1 MILINHELKALCILL
16 PNCGFKYIYNILTT
30 FYGFSNIETVERNDI
45 TDFFNTDEELINSL
59 EFYKGSIFSIK
70 KMGIFR
76 FIVDNEDNNMINDI
90 TNDMWK
96 NYFKFT
102 FVRNPY
108 DRYISGYIS
117 LKNRAFPDD
126 TISNLDINSLLHN
139 CDKVGNGKF
148 FKIFINQF
156 DHLID
161 YNNELNM
168 QFIGDVENLDSNLIK
183 VLNILGIKN
192 FKHLDSENYDSNS
205 FFKMFYI
212 DRSKTNYDLLT
223 NEIVLKIN
231 DVFENDFKYFNF
243 KKFYSKNE
251 LIEHD
256 YNTINIFDTYVKT
269 KKLKLNIKSDSLI
282 LNNLTR
288 LVNNFFDNIYLI
300 YDIQENNEYIKNQ
313 KAIILNEFNKLE
325 NNDEN
330 LYQSTNVY
338 NNLCDSL
345 IINSEFNK
353 IETYNCS
360 KCNFMC
366 YSKLTL
372 NSHYLFCN
380 K

>member
-1 MILINHELKALCILL
+1 M
-16 PNCGFKYIYNILTT
+16 
-30 FYGFSNIETVERNDI
+30 V
-45 TDFFNTDEELINSL
+45 
-59 EFYKGSIFSIK
+59 
-70 KMGIFR
+70 
-76 FIVDNEDNNMINDI
+76 NNI
-90 TNDMWK
+90 TNDIWK

-108 DRYISGYIS
+108 DRYLSGYLS
-117 LKNRAFPDD
+117 LKNRTFPDD
-126 TISNLDINSLLHN
+126 IISNLDIYTLLNN

-183 VLNILGIKN
+183 VLNVLGIKN
-192 FKHLDSENYDSNS
+192 FKHLDIENYDSNS

-212 DRSKTNYDLLT
+212 DITKTNYDLLT
-223 NEIVLKIN
+223 DEIILKIN

-251 LIEHD
+251 SIEYD
-256 YNTINIFDTYVKT
+256 YNTINVFDSYIKT
-269 KKLKLNIKSDSLI
+269 KKLKLNNKNDSLI
-282 LNNLTR
+282 LNNLTYI
-288 LVNNFFDNIYLI
+288 VNNFFYNIYLI

-313 KAIILNEFNKLE
+313 KSIMLNEFDKIE
-325 NNDEN
+325 YKGDN
-330 LYQSTNVY
+330 LTQSTDIY
-338 NNLCDSL
+338 NNICDSL
-345 IINSEFNK
+345 INNHEFNK

-360 KCNFMC
+360 KCDFMC
-366 YSKLTL
+366 FTELSLYSH
-372 NSHYLFCN
+372 SLFCN